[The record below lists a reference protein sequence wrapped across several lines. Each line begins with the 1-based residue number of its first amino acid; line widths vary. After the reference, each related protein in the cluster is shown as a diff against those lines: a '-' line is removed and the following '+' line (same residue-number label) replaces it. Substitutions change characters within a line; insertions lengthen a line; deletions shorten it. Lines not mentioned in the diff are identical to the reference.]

1 MPIAY
6 CTLELYLP
14 YSQSLKEKRMVLRK
28 AQDRLRARSN
38 FSIAEVEY
46 QDLWQRAKLAAV
58 TVGADTSVLERVT
71 QQFVKEAEDILA
83 ELLIAPGQTLSVEAL
98 RRRYSVRRMIT
109 SRLEQLTAAGFIE
122 IGADQ
127 KIRLTQRGRWFGR
140 FVTGGRALFGI
151 ASAN

>member
-28 AQDRLRARSN
+28 TQDRLRARSN

-58 TVGADTSVLERVT
+58 SVGADNTILERAT
-71 QQFVKEAEDILA
+71 QQFVSEAEHILQD
-83 ELLIAPGQTLSVEAL
+83 LLIDCQ
-98 RRRYSVRRMIT
+98 
-109 SRLEQLTAAGFIE
+109 
-122 IGADQ
+122 
-127 KIRLTQRGRWFGR
+127 
-140 FVTGGRALFGI
+140 VTYI
-151 ASAN
+151 DP